1 LFRLVSQHVD
11 EFLRVYDERFA
22 KEHGP
27 LRPAVERVLRGFIRC
42 GIPRHGFA
50 RVLCDTC
57 RVTYAVP
64 FSCRTRSFCPS
75 CEKKRA
81 LLWAEWVR
89 GELLEAVA
97 HRHVV
102 FTIPRLLRPLFRR
115 RRELLTELGHA
126 AAAAIGALMQEALG
140 ARVTPGVV
148 VCVATAGDL
157 AQWHPH
163 GHVLTTDG
171 AYSEDGAFHPI
182 EQWDDQRLMKLFR
195 EHLLARLVE
204 RRAISEVLVA
214 KLTTWRHPG
223 FSAFVGRP
231 IAPEDKAKIE
241 DIAAYL
247 VKPPVSLEKLVY
259 LDGEKAVL
267 YRSKRMNPGLG
278 RNFEAMDPLE
288 WLARMVDHIPDP
300 GKHRTLRYGVY
311 SNRARGA
318 GEPKQPGEETAPK
331 RKRCTA
337 SWARLI
343 HKVYGAD
350 PMICRQC
357 GGKLRVIAF
366 ITDSL
371 SIKQVLEPLGL
382 WSDENQRPPP
392 EPREVRV
399 VPVDDAG
406 REIGEAW

>member
-1 LFRLVSQHVD
+1 MTGAEYLT
-11 EFLRVYDERFA
+11 A
-22 KEHGP
+22 
-27 LRPAVERVLRGFIRC
+27 AVLE
-42 GIPRHGFA
+42 
-50 RVLCDTC
+50 
-57 RVTYAVP
+57 
-64 FSCRTRSFCPS
+64 S
-75 CEKKRA
+75 
-81 LLWAEWVR
+81 LW
-89 GELLEAVA
+89 
-97 HRHVV
+97 H
-102 FTIPRLLRPLFRR
+102 
-115 RRELLTELGHA
+115 
-126 AAAAIGALMQEALG
+126 
-140 ARVTPGVV
+140 
-148 VCVATAGDL
+148 
-157 AQWHPH
+157 
-163 GHVLTTDG
+163 
-171 AYSEDGAFHPI
+171 S
-182 EQWDDQRLMKLFR
+182 
-195 EHLLARLVE
+195 
-204 RRAISEVLVA
+204 
-214 KLTTWRHPG
+214 G

-231 IAPEDKAKIE
+231 IAPEDKPAIE

-318 GEPKQPGEETAPK
+318 GEPKQPGEEAAPK

-343 HKVYGAD
+343 HKVYGSD

-357 GGKLRVIAF
+357 GSKLRVIAF

>member
-1 LFRLVSQHVD
+1 M
-11 EFLRVYDERFA
+11 YDERFA
-22 KEHGP
+22 REHGP
-27 LRPAVERVLRGFIRC
+27 LRPVVERVLRGFIRC
-42 GIPRHGFA
+42 GIPSHGFA

-57 RVTYAVP
+57 RISYAVP

-89 GELLEAVA
+89 AELLKAVA

-102 FTIPRLLRPLFRR
+102 FTVPRLLRLLFRR
-115 RRELLTELGHA
+115 RRELLSELAHA

-140 ARVTPGVV
+140 ARVRPGVV
-148 VCVATAGDL
+148 VCVATAGEL

-171 AYSEDGAFHPI
+171 AYSEDGTFHPI
-182 EQWDDQRLMKLFR
+182 EPWDDQRLMRLFR
-195 EHLLARLVE
+195 EQLLARLVE

-214 KLTTWRHPG
+214 KLKSWRHPG
-223 FSAFVGRP
+223 FSAFVGRA
-231 IAPEDKAKIE
+231 IAPEDKAAIE

-288 WLARMVDHIPDP
+288 WLARMADHIPDP
-300 GKHRTLRYGVY
+300 GKHRTLMYGVY

-318 GEPKQPGEETAPK
+318 GEPKQPGEQTAPK
-331 RKRCTA
+331 RRRCTA

-343 HKVYGAD
+343 HKVYSAD

-382 WSDENQRPPP
+382 WSDEHERPPP
-392 EPREVRV
+392 EPRELRV
-399 VPVDDAG
+399 VPVDEAG